1 MTFVRTLFALSFA
14 HEEVFGV
21 GRHVE
26 AQREGEVGVD
36 LLLHHGHHVEGVS
49 HGVET
54 EDPRQLL
61 ETRSAEGDSVT
72 EGDLTI
78 YLTGLNIILQT
89 ELKSLLTFSLRG
101 PSCHTGSRCTCCRP
115 PTCL

>member
-14 HEEVFGV
+14 HEEVLGV

-61 ETRSAEGDSVT
+61 ETRSAGVRRCDGGRFNYLSHRSKY
-72 EGDLTI
+72 
-78 YLTGLNIILQT
+78 YLTN
-89 ELKSLLTFSLRG
+89 
-101 PSCHTGSRCTCCRP
+101 
-115 PTCL
+115 